1 MARKQWEWVSD
12 WWDHA
17 RRVVEASSCTVLCAI
32 LVCKDESRE
41 REDGGSEE
49 GCNSG
54 NSEELSESG
63 YILKL

>member
-1 MARKQWEWVSD
+1 MRLAQK
-12 WWDHA
+12 
-17 RRVVEASSCTVLCAI
+17 VVGLGFMQGLCAI

-54 NSEELSESG
+54 NSEELREG
-63 YILKL
+63 HILKL